1 MDHVDLQKKELNHK
15 NDIITDLIQIIKE
28 RYNNVAIDNEINKSV
43 AKLDMEHNNLH
54 MEHNFV

>member
-1 MDHVDLQKKELNHK
+1 MDQVDLQKKELNHK

-43 AKLDMEHNNLH
+43 AKLDMEHNNLY